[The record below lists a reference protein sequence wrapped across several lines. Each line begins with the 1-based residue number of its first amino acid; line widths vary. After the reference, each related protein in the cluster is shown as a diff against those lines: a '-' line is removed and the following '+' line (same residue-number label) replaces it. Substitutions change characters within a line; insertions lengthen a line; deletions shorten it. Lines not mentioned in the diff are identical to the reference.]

1 MKGLKSTRLKA
12 IADNLP
18 RALAP
23 LFEASKISNILYKR
37 FRSEAIHRANVI
49 LDPRRFFDEVNVYW
63 KPMSSD
69 YYGEFERVEFPARF
83 LLSLLERCIVTY
95 RAALVAKGRVPPNVH
110 FHAFTNDVFQSL
122 DLLDQDLL
130 PEGGRVRYK
139 IER

>member
-1 MKGLKSTRLKA
+1 MRVCRQQYRAVPGQRLSKRRFAKPAVLQNEIVKGLKSTRLKA

-37 FRSEAIHRANVI
+37 FRSEAIHGANVI

-69 YYGEFERVEFPARF
+69 YYGEFER
-83 LLSLLERCIVTY
+83 
-95 RAALVAKGRVPPNVH
+95 
-110 FHAFTNDVFQSL
+110 
-122 DLLDQDLL
+122 
-130 PEGGRVRYK
+130 
-139 IER
+139 